1 MLQVTRTAVKFAS
14 AEQQLVQRVVR
25 KKGAQRKRLHY
36 TNGQRTKQFCIQNP
50 TIEHTQAVPVK
61 LSDVTVR

>member
-25 KKGAQRKRLHY
+25 KKGAQIKRLSY
-36 TNGQRTKQFCIQNP
+36 TNGQQLCI
-50 TIEHTQAVPVK
+50 
-61 LSDVTVR
+61 